1 MPFNKGKM
9 MIWKASPLLAAL
21 ISSMVLAFASAQAV
35 AEQPE
40 QALIRSLSI
49 DSSTKQRL
57 APSADAVKAFI
68 AEGYANRKPDY
79 RFDYN
84 DYRALR
90 KPAHLFGFSIVIL
103 EEEYMAKYVGCC
115 VSPGIGVVLSG
126 RGDLQKLE
134 AFASKNG
141 CSVEAPADPSVIP
154 AEMKLRIPPGKLA
167 YLSCRERDIAQ

>member
-1 MPFNKGKM
+1 
-9 MIWKASPLLAAL
+9 MIWKASPLVAAL
-21 ISSMVLAFASAQAV
+21 MLTLVVASASAHAG

-40 QALIRSLSI
+40 QNLVRSLSI
-49 DSSTKQRL
+49 DSNSKQRV

-68 AEGYANRKPDY
+68 AGGYVNRKPDY

-84 DYRALR
+84 DYRVLR

-126 RGDLQKLE
+126 KGELKTLE
-134 AFASKNG
+134 SFASKNG
-141 CSVEAPADPSVIP
+141 CSVESPADPSVIP
-154 AEMKLRIPPGKLA
+154 AELKVRVSPGSLT
-167 YLSCRERDIAQ
+167 YLSCRERDNAE